1 MTIQIIKKNLI
12 ALCSVVAIILFGVTV
27 KDYMILDEA
36 RVKKQEKEADLVSVQ
51 KDIVDIQEAL
61 DRYEAEKK
69 EFRKYLFE
77 EKDVPAFLEGISKYA
92 AESAINVVDMKTKKF
107 QEVATAADQKPSRSK
122 YGTRRQGTKTEATPD
137 EKLERALTLAAMPI
151 SIKVKGTFS
160 DFVQFLGHLED
171 FKQLITVSNV
181 EIDSRRSDYPLLNCA
196 FTLKIYSFKTIEE
209 LEYK

>member
-1 MTIQIIKKNLI
+1 M
-12 ALCSVVAIILFGVTV
+12 
-27 KDYMILDEA
+27 
-36 RVKKQEKEADLVSVQ
+36 
-51 KDIVDIQEAL
+51 DIQEAL

-151 SIKVKGTFS
+151 SIKVKGTVVRAAEGGTIG
-160 DFVQFLGHLED
+160 VQFSELDDNTRKGL
-171 FKQLITVSNV
+171 L
-181 EIDSRRSDYPLLNCA
+181 DYVME
-196 FTLKIYSFKTIEE
+196 KGV
-209 LEYK
+209 